1 MCSPSNL
8 ELKLVV
14 PDALDLP
21 LEALLPRVEL
31 DDLDVVEDLVHRL
44 DSLPLPLHLAGNV
57 EPAQPTHPHVERDQ
71 EHLGE
76 KENIVTL

>member
-1 MCSPSNL
+1 MCIFSPTNL

-14 PDALDLP
+14 PDALNLP

-44 DSLPLPLHLAGNV
+44 DSLPLPLHLAGHV
-57 EPAQPTHPHVERDQ
+57 QPAQPTHPHVERYQ
-71 EHLGE
+71 QHLGVGYE
-76 KENIVTL
+76 IG